1 MARAGGTA
9 NTSQLTGRCPICG
22 ALLALVGRSHNCR
35 PRNTE
40 VGIPTTG
47 PKPKLSGGAL
57 TEAGVERVL
66 KRLAA
71 ETPKLTLKPTH
82 FVVPLAKGASSFDHT
97 AATAEF
103 ERCEEIVEGAIK
115 KHRAAKGTGTY
126 PGYRDPS
133 TRRVYMKDYMQK
145 RRALKKLLTEP
156 SVLEKA

>member
-1 MARAGGTA
+1 MTDARE
-9 NTSQLTGRCPICG
+9 RCPICG
-22 ALLALVGRSHNCR
+22 ALLALVGRTHNCR

-47 PKPKLSGGAL
+47 PKPKLSGGVL

-71 ETPKLTLKPTH
+71 ETPKLNLKPTH
-82 FVVPLAKGASSFDHT
+82 FVLGSSSEVEPRAVNAVVAGSTPASPAKL
-97 AATAEF
+97 
-103 ERCEEIVEGAIK
+103 
-115 KHRAAKGTGTY
+115 RAKKGTGTY
-126 PGYRDPS
+126 PGYRDPG

-156 SVLEKA
+156 SVLEKANA